1 MILKYNCI
9 KLCLNDLKIRQ
20 KRQSLKKVKKVC
32 LDDDNNL
39 QYDYYYLICVC
50 MVLTSLIMINTY
62 F

>member
-1 MILKYNCI
+1 MILKYNCL
-9 KLCLNDLKIRQ
+9 KLCLKDLKIRQ

-50 MVLTSLIMINTY
+50 MVLENLKTGIFI
-62 F
+62 